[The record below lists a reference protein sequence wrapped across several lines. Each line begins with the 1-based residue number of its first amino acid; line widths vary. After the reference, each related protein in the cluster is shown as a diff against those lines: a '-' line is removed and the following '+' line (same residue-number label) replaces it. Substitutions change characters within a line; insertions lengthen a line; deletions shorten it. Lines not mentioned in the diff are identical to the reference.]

1 MTDDEQLRWRTEV
14 DQILADIRLKNL
26 QAMTEPWKVDQT
38 LADIRLN
45 DRQTMTEPWKLVV
58 ATAAVTAAIAVACAK
73 LL

>member
-1 MTDDEQLRWRTEV
+1 MTDDEQLRWRTE
-14 DQILADIRLKNL
+14 
-26 QAMTEPWKVDQT
+26 VDQT